1 VAGWRLSS
9 RVPSEISDR
18 RLPAILRPARSVS
31 LASILEA
38 SRSRGSLSARL
49 AGPFPFAPMHPFPFP
64 GRFGASV
71 ASDAPDGDG
80 SRDRLIGFH
89 VVPALLHLS
98 YLLAVREIKRFAIS
112 RECNIRPIARAQ
124 FTRTRG
130 CEERH
135 GGEDSWIPRDLFRDK
150 TALCLPRS
158 SMAGECEI
166 SAHQTWIM
174 SRRLHKSA
182 H

>member
-1 VAGWRLSS
+1 LQS
-9 RVPSEISDR
+9 RQRDFRSETSGDPR
-18 RLPAILRPARSVS
+18 RGAFSRP
-31 LASILEA
+31 LA
-38 SRSRGSLSARL
+38 L
-49 AGPFPFAPMHPFPFP
+49 AGPFLAPARRPFSVRPYASVPFP

-130 CEERH
+130 CEEHH
-135 GGEDSWIPRDLFRDK
+135 GGEDSWIPRDNLFRDK
-150 TALCLPRS
+150 TPLCLRGHPRS
-158 SMAGECEI
+158 AEDP
-166 SAHQTWIM
+166 
-174 SRRLHKSA
+174 
-182 H
+182 

>member
-1 VAGWRLSS
+1 MRHWGVAS
-9 RVPSEISDR
+9 RHCRMETLLQSRQRDFRSETSGD
-18 RLPAILRPARSVS
+18 PATRSV
-31 LASILEA
+31 LEA
-38 SRSRGSLSARL
+38 SL
-49 AGPFPFAPMHPFPFP
+49 AGPFLAPARRPFSVRPYASVPFP

-130 CEERH
+130 CEEHH
-135 GGEDSWIPRDLFRDK
+135 GDSWIPRDNLFRDK
-150 TALCLPRS
+150 TPLCLRGHPRS
-158 SMAGECEI
+158 AEDP
-166 SAHQTWIM
+166 
-174 SRRLHKSA
+174 
-182 H
+182 